1 MIELETPVV
10 VPLADRVKEA
20 TGGELGSGIC
30 QTISST
36 ATPEPSDDVNSE
48 SFTHS
53 PAQSAPT
60 SDTVTLESL
69 SLIEVPKSTT
79 AESMQE
85 ALELNPPPS
94 STEGITIVVTAA
106 KTELIARTNDAIK
119 VKILLTLGFNGILSQ
134 SEFQQNFSGL
144 CAQI

>member
-10 VPLADRVKEA
+10 VPLADSVKEV

-36 ATPEPSDDVNSE
+36 AIPEPSDDVYSE

-60 SDTVTLESL
+60 SDTVTLESP

-79 AESMQE
+79 AESRQD

-106 KTELIARTNDAIK
+106 KTELRAKTNDAIRVK
-119 VKILLTLGFNGILSQ
+119 VLLTLGFKAFLSQ
-134 SEFQQNFSGL
+134 SEFQQNFSVL
-144 CAQI
+144 SAQI